1 MRETVER
8 EADGVSSVSYGGRF
22 SLALVD
28 GCVCFVSVKA
38 TARSLEAATGA
49 LRLPGPLDALGLQE
63 KTVSG

>member
-1 MRETVER
+1 MGLAVSRT
-8 EADGVSSVSYGGRF
+8 AGV
-22 SLALVD
+22 LAWRLWTAVR
-28 GCVCFVSVKA
+28 VFVSVKA